1 MNSILIIIGLVL
13 VGAGISYLIYF
24 LQKKNKRLTL
34 KRELEMQL
42 FSIRIPQIHVKE
54 GQAPNFKQEINLS
67 EQLFASFSSLKLPFA
82 FEIAVHHIGENIHF
96 YIALHKSV
104 SDAAIKQIQGIWPD
118 AQVAPAHEFNIFNPA
133 GVHLGSYLTQK
144 ENFALPI
151 KTYQEIEGDTFG
163 PIISGLAKLDDM
175 GEGAALQV
183 MLLPADKSYKKTIS
197 RYIESLKKGLSL
209 KTVLKSGAATAL
221 SNVAGAFSM
230 KDDKDKR
237 EEPKIIDESAI
248 KALEMKASKPLFRVN
263 VRVIVSAKNDMQ
275 TDYLVNGLTT
285 GFSQF
290 ASPLRNGFKIISPKN
305 PEKLLYQY
313 SFREFENSQA
323 MILNSEEIASFFH
336 LPISSTDI
344 PRIKWLKSK
353 EASPPVDLPAG
364 GLLIGESFYRGENKP
379 VFLLE
384 EDRRRH
390 MYIIGQTGTGKSTLM
405 YNMAMGDIRSGKGV
419 GVIDPNGDLIQNIL
433 ASMPKE
439 RVDDLILF
447 DPTDI
452 ERPLGMNM
460 LEYDRAKPEYKTFI
474 VNEVQGIFNRLF
486 PPESM
491 GPMFE
496 QYMRNALLLLME
508 DAENEP
514 STLTEVPRVFTDTD
528 YRERRLDRIKN
539 PAVQDFWRN
548 EASKAGGE
556 ASLANMTPYITSK
569 FNNFIANDFIR
580 PIISQVKSAFDFREM
595 MDEGKILLVNLSKGR
610 LSDINAGL
618 LGMVIVGKMQMAAFS
633 RADTMD
639 QEKRR
644 DFYMYID
651 EFQNFTT
658 DSIATIF
665 SEARKYR
672 LNLIVAHQY
681 IGQLTEKI
689 RDSVF
694 GNVGSMVALR
704 VGATDAEFLVK
715 QFEPIFNQN
724 DLVNIDNLNA
734 YVKLLIKGATSKP
747 FNMKVF
753 LDYRMNN
760 EWAEKLRELN
770 RLKFGMDR
778 AQIEAE
784 VYKRLRD

>member
-1 MNSILIIIGLVL
+1 M
-13 VGAGISYLIYF
+13 
-24 LQKKNKRLTL
+24 
-34 KRELEMQL
+34 RELEMQL
-42 FSIRIPQIHVKE
+42 FSIRIPQIHKKE
-54 GQAPNFKQEINLS
+54 GEPTNFKAEINLS
-67 EQLFASFSSLKLPFA
+67 EQLLASLSSFKFPFA
-82 FEIAVHHIGENIHF
+82 FEVAVHHIGENIHF
-96 YIALHKSV
+96 YMAVHKSV
-104 SDAAIKQIQGIWPD
+104 SEAAIKQIQGIWSD
-118 AQVAPAHEFNIFNPA
+118 AQVMPAHEFNVFNPA
-133 GVHLGSYLTQK
+133 GVHLGAYLTQK

-151 KTYQEIEGDTFG
+151 KTYQEIEGDTLG
-163 PIISGLAKLDDM
+163 PIVSGLAKLDDI
-175 GEGAALQV
+175 GEGGALQV
-183 MLLPADKSYKKTIS
+183 IILPAPNSFKKSIIK
-197 RYIESLKKGLSL
+197 YIESLKKGESV
-209 KTVLKSGAATAL
+209 KTVLKTSLAPAM
-221 SNVAGAFSM
+221 SDFRNAFSI
-230 KDDKDKR
+230 KDDKEKK
-237 EEPKIIDESAI
+237 EEPKIVDESAV
-248 KALEMKASKPLFRVN
+248 KALEMKVSKPLFWVN
-263 VRVIVSAKNDMQ
+263 VRVVASAGNNMQ
-275 TDYLVNGLTT
+275 AEHLLNGLTT

-290 ASPLRNGFKIISPKN
+290 AAPVRNQFKINIPRN
-305 PEKLLYQY
+305 PEKLIYKY
-313 SFREFENSQA
+313 SFREFSGAEA
-323 MILNSEEIASFFH
+323 MVLNSEEVASFFH
-336 LPISSTDI
+336 LPISSTDT

-353 EASPPVDLPAG
+353 EAPPPVDLPQA
-364 GLLIGESFYRGENKP
+364 GLLIGESSYRGETKP

-390 MYIIGQTGTGKSTLM
+390 LYIIGQTGTGKSTLI
-405 YNMAMGDIRSGKGV
+405 YNMAMEDIRKGMGV

-452 ERPLGMNM
+452 NRPLGMNM

-474 VNEVQGIFNRLF
+474 VNEVQSIFNRLF

-514 STLTEVPRVFTDTD
+514 STLTEVPRIFTDTD
-528 YRERRLDRIKN
+528 YRERRLDRIQN

-548 EASKAGGE
+548 EAVKAGGE
-556 ASLANMTPYITSK
+556 TSLSNMAPYITSK
-569 FNNFIANDFIR
+569 FNNFIANDYIR
-580 PIISQVKSAFDFREM
+580 PIISQVKSAFDFRQV

-633 RADTMD
+633 RADTTD

-644 DFYMYID
+644 DYYMYID

-672 LNLIVAHQY
+672 LNLVVAHQY

-715 QFEPIFNQN
+715 QFEPVFNQN

-734 YVKLLIKGATSKP
+734 YVKLLIRGATSKP

-753 LDYRMNN
+753 LDYQMNN
-760 EWAEKLRELN
+760 EWAEGLREVN
-770 RLKFGMDR
+770 RLKYGVDR
-778 AQIEAE
+778 MQIEQE